1 MLCQLLR
8 RRFFSSSTASTAPR
22 GRITAREGCIL
33 IDNGAKRNAMTLDMY
48 RDVPGAVAA
57 HLRGVQLS
65 TRRVCLLA
73 GAGTAGAD
81 LMLAFKRDPR
91 MFEHVL
97 LMDATPLAPSTV
109 ARLSVPRPL

>member
-73 GAGTAGAD
+73 GQSIFAI
-81 LMLAFKRDPR
+81 LPR
-91 MFEHVL
+91 IDDRRNIAH
-97 LMDATPLAPSTV
+97 STEGWC
-109 ARLSVPRPL
+109 RKNYCTRIR